1 MSDPEAAAA
10 AFAAQMQQ
18 QQQLAALQQQQL
30 AALQQQELQRQ
41 LLAQQL
47 IMGVP
52 GIQAPAGASLA
63 VAAAA
68 QPGGYTQEQITIDRK
83 QREIYIGNLA
93 VGITTKELLREFFDQ
108 VFAHLVPDPAANPP
122 VVNVNMDTGGRFAFV
137 EFQNRDMATKA
148 LEMDKVVDLCG
159 RVMNIGRPKGY
170 VEPGPNEPQLGPFK
184 ETPQGVVSAAA
195 GAAGNGAA
203 GAAGAAA
210 APKEVTPGNTTV
222 VLLSNILPAGELRT
236 EADRRILQDEVYEEA
251 AKYGSVSGVVVAT
264 PTPQVQ
270 DLMPGRCYIR
280 YNTPEDAAKGQ
291 LAFHTRTLDDN
302 VIKALF
308 VPEEEFSRAQ
318 GGEWVF
324 KHSGVAGIPLPGLY
338 GTNPLVSGI
347 TGLSA
352 LNPGLATLV
361 ASNPGIAA
369 MLATSINEDEVPFE
383 EGWVKLRGFT
393 PTVTKQQIVEFL
405 RPTAPELQ
413 EGDIQ
418 LVLSADGTPL
428 GEAFVHL
435 HGRRAK
441 LRLALA
447 LDRAIMPTAMCPV
460 EVMTAVGED
469 AQRRIL
475 SGCRLV

>member
-52 GIQAPAGASLA
+52 GIQAPAGAALG
-63 VAAAA
+63 AAPAA
-68 QPGGYTQEQITIDRK
+68 LPGGYTQEQITIDRK

-108 VFAHLVPDPAANPP
+108 VFAHQVPDPAANPP

-137 EFQNRDMATKA
+137 EFQNREMATKA

-170 VEPGPNEPQLGPFK
+170 VEPGPNDPQLGPFK
-184 ETPQGVVSAAA
+184 ETAQGVVSAA

-203 GAAGAAA
+203 AAGGAAA

-222 VLLSNILPAGELRT
+222 LLLSNILPAGELRT

-251 AKYGSVSGVVVAT
+251 AKYGSVSGVVVPT

-280 YNTPEDAAKGQ
+280 YASPEDAAKGQ
-291 LAFHTRTLDDN
+291 LAFHTRTLDDH
-302 VIKALF
+302 VIKASF
-308 VPEEEFSRAQ
+308 VPEEEYSRAQ
-318 GGEWVF
+318 GGEWVL

-338 GTNPLVSGI
+338 SINPLVSGI

-352 LNPGLATLV
+352 LNPSLATLV

-369 MLATSINEDEVPFE
+369 MLASSINEEEVPFE

-393 PTVTKQQIVEFL
+393 PTVTKQQIVDFL
-405 RPTAPELQ
+405 RPAAPQLG

-435 HGRRAK
+435 RGPRAK
-441 LRLALA
+441 LRLALT